1 MSDEN
6 IRQKTILMRNGDMRM
21 SRDRE
26 YWTDEEKEI
35 LGREYKNGT
44 SINEIALML
53 NRSES
58 AVHQKIEQQGLCVR
72 NPFSMRKRSGSKKDC
87 KCLCENCKC
96 DRSLCPRCKV
106 YETILED
113 M

>member
-1 MSDEN
+1 MHNEE
-6 IRQKTILMRNGDMRM
+6 IRQKTIQMRNGDMRM

-26 YWTDEEKEI
+26 YWTDEDKKI
-35 LGREYKNGT
+35 LDREYKNGT
-44 SINEIALML
+44 SINEIALIL

-58 AVHQKIEQQGLCVR
+58 AVHQKIEQLGLCVR
-72 NPFSMRKRSGSKKDC
+72 NPFSMRKRSGSKKDY
-87 KCLCENCKC
+87 KCLCENCMC

>member
-1 MSDEN
+1 MHNEE
-6 IRQKTILMRNGDMRM
+6 IRQKTIQMRNGDMRM

-26 YWTDEEKEI
+26 YWTDEDKEV
-35 LGREYKNGT
+35 LDREYKNGT

-58 AVHQKIEQQGLCVR
+58 AVHQKIEQMGLCIR

-87 KCLCENCKC
+87 KWVCENCKC
-96 DRSLCPRCKV
+96 ERSLCPRCKV

>member
-1 MSDEN
+1 MSDEE
-6 IRQKTILMRNGDMRM
+6 IRQKTIQMRSGDMRM

-26 YWTDEEKEI
+26 YWTEEDKEI
-35 LGREYKNGT
+35 LEREYKNGT
-44 SINEIALML
+44 GINEIALIL

-58 AVHQKIEQQGLCVR
+58 AVHQKIEQLGLCVR
-72 NPFSMRKRSGSKKDC
+72 NPFSMRKRSGNKKDY

>member
-1 MSDEN
+1 MSDED

-53 NRSES
+53 NRSEN
-58 AVHQKIEQQGLCVR
+58 AVHQKVEQLGLCVR
-72 NPFSMRKRSGSKKDC
+72 NPFSMRKRSDSKKER
-87 KCLCENCKC
+87 KCLCETCTC
-96 DRSLCPRCKV
+96 DRALCPRCKV